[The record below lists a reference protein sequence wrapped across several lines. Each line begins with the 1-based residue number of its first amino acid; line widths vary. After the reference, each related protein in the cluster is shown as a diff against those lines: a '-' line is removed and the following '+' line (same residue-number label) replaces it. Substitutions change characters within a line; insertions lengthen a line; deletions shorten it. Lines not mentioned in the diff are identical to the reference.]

1 MTCINGCLHMTQFD
15 LRDHTYPSLDP
26 QSAVPGVVKKSH
38 TKKMLFEGRQ
48 IPISMVE
55 EFLQH
60 WRNHGLHAIDSANK
74 LTL

>member
-1 MTCINGCLHMTQFD
+1 MTQFD

-60 WRNHGLHAIDSANK
+60 
-74 LTL
+74 